1 MANEDKTITIKF
13 RGDTTSFANSVSNID
28 KMIKVLQRDT
38 KDIEKKIKLDPS
50 NANEYANA
58 INNTRSAL
66 ELATRQYDA
75 YGAEIEKYQNLNREL
90 TDKEVNALDTAVR
103 KRAEYGSQ
111 ISNLTEQLARL
122 NREQENFD
130 TLLLSRNLETFG
142 KQMQG
147 VGDAV
152 QRVADGFKYISLAAG
167 AALGG
172 SASAAITFEEA
183 MANVRKVLRDDE
195 LQYFDTLQQGILDMS
210 RELPITAN
218 EIAQVAA
225 NALQLGVSAKDVEKF
240 TETILKLGTATD
252 ISAEDAAITLAQ
264 FFNVT
269 GEDLQNVDK
278 FGAVLV
284 ELGNRF
290 PAFESGIMEMA
301 QRIAAAGSGVG
312 MTSDQLLGL
321 SAALVSTGL
330 NAESGGSAISTII
343 RNIDTQVATSGK
355 KLSAWAKAA
364 GMSIDDFKLAWKTD
378 AAGTF
383 QRIVNS
389 ISQSV
394 DRGKNLNVILGE
406 LGISAIRQK
415 DAFSRLVG
423 ASDTFNETLRDSA
436 NAWKEVEEGE
446 NGALND
452 EFENKVKTVAAQIQL
467 LKNDLFYLGTEIGNI
482 IMPYIREFVEWLRQ
496 LVEWFINLSPESK
509 KALTGMLIAFA
520 SIYPVLKTIGK
531 AISTVGKMLSG
542 LGQIIG
548 KNITLGVAKEGLG
561 TAFSNLAKSVL
572 TVAKSF
578 APWIAIIGVLAA
590 AFINLFNNNE
600 IFRNS
605 ILLLWAD
612 FKEKL
617 SVIVEKLLGLFNDF
631 SNWFTTVMQ
640 PIFDTI
646 KEVWENWLQPAFAS
660 LLKILTELIFKF
672 LVSLFEW
679 IVKIIEWLINI
690 AKPVIEAIINILK
703 VVISVLGPIIKLVLD
718 IISLIGQL
726 ISWLWDK
733 LAPVIS
739 FLIDVIGGFVW
750 ILTEVLTTIANLIV
764 EGIQKLVDWLG
775 TLFSWFKD
783 KTPIEIFKGALEGLK
798 SVLKTVGDWISNIIT
813 KAGDAINKI
822 RELVGLSDQDMGVF
836 SMKRAGEANVTI
848 NANTTFNS
856 NTPVSARN
864 GAAVGNALVDSVN
877 RKLGK
882 MLTNF

>member
-167 AALGG
+167 AALTG
-172 SASAAITFEEA
+172 SASAAISFEDA
-183 MANVRKVLRDDE
+183 MSNVRKVLRDDE
-195 LQYFDTLQQGILDMS
+195 LQYFDTLRQGILDMS

-321 SAALVSTGL
+321 AAALVSTGL

-355 KLSAWAKAA
+355 KLSAWAEAA
-364 GMSIDDFKLAWKTD
+364 GMSVEEFKLAWTKD

-383 QRIVNS
+383 QQIVNS

-394 DRGKNLNVILGE
+394 DGGENLNLILGE

-423 ASDTFNETLRDSA
+423 ASDTFNATLRDSA

-446 NGALND
+446 KGALNE

-482 IMPYIREFVEWLRQ
+482 LMPYIREFVEWLRQ

-520 SIYPVLKTIGK
+520 SIYPILKTVGK
-531 AISTVGKMLSG
+531 AISTIGTMMMG

-548 KNITLGVAKEGLG
+548 KQITLGTAKEGLG

-572 TVAKSF
+572 TWGKSL
-578 APWIAIIGVLAA
+578 ALPIAIIGTLAA
-590 AFINLFNNNE
+590 AFVHLYKTSDEFKAKIDLLVY
-600 IFRNS
+600 
-605 ILLLWAD
+605 ILQAGLSEAFW
-612 FKEKL
+612 KL
-617 SVIVEKLLGLFNDF
+617 YGILQEFVK
-631 SNWFTTVMQ
+631 WFTKSIQ
-640 PIFDTI
+640 PLLESLKNAWEHWI
-646 KEVWENWLQPAFAS
+646 KPALS
-660 LLKILTELIFKF
+660 RLLIVLTEIVFKV

-679 IVKIIEWLINI
+679 IVKIIEWIINI
-690 AKPVIEAIINILK
+690 AKPIIETIIKILK
-703 VVISVLGPIIKLVLD
+703 LVIDVLAPIIKLVFDLF
-718 IISLIGQL
+718 SLLGEFVKF
-726 ISWLWDK
+726 LWDK
-733 LAPVIS
+733 VSPVIS
-739 FLIDVIGGFVW
+739 FIIDLIGGFIW
-750 ILTEVLTTIANLIV
+750 ILVEIATTIVDVVV
-764 EGIQKLVDWLG
+764 EAFQDFIDKVKE
-775 TLFSWFKD
+775 LFKWFED
-783 KTPIEIFKGALEGLK
+783 KSPMEIFKAALEG
-798 SVLKTVGDWISNIIT
+798 VKTVVDNVKKGIADLIDKLLYAIGLKEELNSEEAKANGKSKTTLNI
-813 KAGDAINKI
+813 GAINTT
-822 RELVGLSDQDMGVF
+822 
-836 SMKRAGEANVTI
+836 ANV
-848 NANTTFNS
+848 NTT
-856 NTPVSARN
+856 TTQPA
-864 GAAVGNALVDSVN
+864 AAVANASVEAIN